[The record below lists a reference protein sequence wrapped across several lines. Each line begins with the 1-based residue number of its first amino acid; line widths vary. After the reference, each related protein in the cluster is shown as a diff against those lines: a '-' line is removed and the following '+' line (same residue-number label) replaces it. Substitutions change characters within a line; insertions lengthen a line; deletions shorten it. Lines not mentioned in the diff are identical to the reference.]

1 MIVTTGNEIQGKKFQ
16 EIGIVK
22 GNVVRARHIG
32 RDIMASF
39 KNIAGGEI
47 VSYSELTSSSR
58 DEAYSRMVKEAEK
71 QKADGIIAMRF
82 SSSSIMDGTIEML
95 CYGTAVKFIK

>member
-16 EIGIVK
+16 EIGVVK
-22 GNVVRARHIG
+22 GNVVQARHIG

-47 VSYSELTSSSR
+47 KSYSELTSTSR
-58 DEAYSRMVKEAEK
+58 DKAYDRMIDEAKK

-82 SSSSIMDGTIEML
+82 SSSSLMDGTIEML
-95 CYGTAVKFIK
+95 CYGTAVKFVK